1 MRFIAWNLALAAWLL
16 ISAFVFPHTAES
28 AALTWVVAVVFGIFG
43 IAAPGLPGLR
53 FFTAVL
59 AFVLG
64 WASLLLEGVS
74 WPARVNNALVAA
86 AVFALCLVPGR
97 ATGPRPASSTGPG
110 A

>member
-16 ISAFVFPHTAES
+16 ISAFLFPHTAES
-28 AALTWVVAVVFGIFG
+28 AALTWVVAVIFGVFGV
-43 IAAPGLPGLR
+43 ASPGLPGLR

-74 WPARVNNALVAA
+74 GIARANNALVAA

-97 ATGPRPASSTGPG
+97 SMRPTADPAPRP
-110 A
+110 